1 MKNLALGLSLLV
13 LGMVSVSQP
22 SFADSVPETSQSA
35 FNKDVLTASKPV
47 VVDFYAT
54 WCGPC
59 KKMEPVM
66 ESLKK
71 NYSGKANFVRVDVD
85 KNPDLSAKYKITG
98 IPAIFIFK
106 KGEMVDTSVGLV
118 PQEELAK
125 KIDAVV
131 K

>member
-1 MKNLALGLSLLV
+1 MKNLVFGLPLLV

-71 NYSGKANFVRVDVD
+71 NYSGKATFVRVDVD